1 MVAESKEVKNTVVI
15 QLKYCLEVEP
25 MRILRG
31 KDGKLGVTRREILMG
46 ASKIFPVFALGMPA
60 MCTRPKSQS
69 ASRKQEVH
77 KLKVMVT
84 GGHPGDPE
92 CGCGGTIARY
102 TNLGHD
108 VVLLYLNSGQ
118 AYCGQ
123 DKSKDCGAVRAA
135 EAEKACTILRARAVF
150 AGQYDGRAVVDN
162 GHYDDFRGLFDSEK
176 PDVVMAQWPIDRHRD
191 HCALSS
197 LVLNAWLQ
205 SGQKSAFYY
214 YGIAEDTMMFT
225 PAEFV
230 DISAVEPRKRAA
242 CYAHASQ
249 RPDRWYPLE
258 EQITRFRGAESGYAQ
273 AEGFLRHWQSRGDV
287 LP

>member
-1 MVAESKEVKNTVVI
+1 
-15 QLKYCLEVEP
+15 

-31 KDGKLGVTRREILMG
+31 RDGKLGLTRREILMR
-46 ASKIFPVFALGMPA
+46 ASKVLSVFALGMPA
-60 MCTRPKSQS
+60 TCARPESQS
-69 ASRKQEVH
+69 ASRKQDVH
-77 KLKVMVT
+77 KLKVIVT

-102 TNLGHD
+102 TDLGHD
-108 VVLLYLNSGQ
+108 VALLYLNSGQ

-123 DKSKDCGAVRAA
+123 DKSKDCGAVRTA
-135 EAEKACTILRARAVF
+135 EAERACAILKARAVF

-162 GHYDDFRGLFDSEK
+162 AHYDEFRRLFDSEK
-176 PDVVMAQWPIDRHRD
+176 PDIVMAQWPIDRHRD

-197 LVLNAWLQ
+197 LVLDAWLQ

-249 RPDRWYPLE
+249 QPDRWYPLE
-258 EQITRFRGAESGYAQ
+258 EQITRFQGTESGYTQ
-273 AEGFLRHWQSRGDV
+273 AEGFLRHWQSRSTD